1 MKKGEEQHSIGTTL
15 LVRAIVALSVSVKSV
30 FHDHW
35 EDGFLVRSFVQGFSF
50 YTQINSLINSAGD
63 NGCRCEHN
71 DNLIAKRCS
80 PLHPPPP
87 PPSRLRL
94 RKEAATVIKM
104 SSNNCSS
111 RTVLAQYASS
121 MDWC

>member
-80 PLHPPPP
+80 PLHPPSLSP
-87 PPSRLRL
+87 
-94 RKEAATVIKM
+94 A
-104 SSNNCSS
+104 
-111 RTVLAQYASS
+111 LAQRSGDS
-121 MDWC
+121 N